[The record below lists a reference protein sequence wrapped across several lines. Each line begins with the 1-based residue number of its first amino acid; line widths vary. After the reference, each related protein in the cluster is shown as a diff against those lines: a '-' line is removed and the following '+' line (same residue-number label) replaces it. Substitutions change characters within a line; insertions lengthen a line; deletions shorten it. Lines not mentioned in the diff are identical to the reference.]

1 MNFIRSLLNGWMPQT
16 TEQDFA
22 QAKSTVED
30 LISSAPIAI
39 FSKSYCPHCQS
50 LSSSAIGCCCRPIAD
65 DKQSIELDQENN
77 GVAIQRYLAE
87 RNHVSRVTIY
97 IKGQLIGGCSDLRS
111 LHSGGKLEPLLKA
124 L

>member
-16 TEQDFA
+16 TEQDLA
-22 QAKSTVED
+22 QAKSTVEY

-39 FSKSYCPHCQS
+39 FSKSYCPYCVNAKS
-50 LSSSAIGCCCRPIAD
+50 LLAKLGQ
-65 DKQSIELDQENN
+65 KGNTKSIELDHENN

-97 IKGQLIGGCSDLRS
+97 IKGQLIGGCSDLQS

>member
-39 FSKSYCPHCQS
+39 FSKSYCPHCVNAKS
-50 LSSSAIGCCCRPIAD
+50 LLANLGQ
-65 DKQSIELDQENN
+65 KGNTKSIELDQENN

-87 RNHVSRVTIY
+87 RNHVSRVTVPQIY